1 MPRIF
6 ISYSHKDRTV
16 AKRLVD
22 SLRSAYGYSEVWFD
36 ENLSAGQ
43 IWREELL
50 TQIVGCDVFL
60 FLISPDSIQ
69 SDYCKK
75 EIAHAQGAR
84 KPIIPLMVRTT
95 PKSDLSHDLRESQ
108 ILDISSGISTPR
120 FANLQNAIQLA
131 TQKAAPP
138 PQQTTPNIGG
148 DYMSVG
154 SISGSGIGKQVI
166 DKQIN
171 NYTNIPRIIIFIILL
186 LIGLVALFVIINR
199 PQATPPDPTVAYEF
213 LVDTS
218 DNMLELLNGIP
229 RYEIVNQAIRQIA
242 NAPGLD
248 TSRTY
253 RAVRFAGG
261 GTQCDQTQLVARG
274 TGDQATLDEFLLP
287 LSYIPSGENAVEAG
301 IRATFEDLAAP
312 QVQGSD
318 VKVVFIMLGALD
330 LSPCRDFNIPIALS
344 SYKQLGIAT
353 TFCTFSLVEDLPGF
367 ERFQREMLDQG
378 FGCVNNVDDP
388 QEISKIAL
396 TIIDQLIKEAKGE
409 EVTLTPIGSST
420 PVSFLRPTNT
430 PSTTPTP
437 QPTATDTVT
446 TAPTATNTPTTAPT
460 DTIAPTDTD
469 TPTTQP
475 TDTNMPTT
483 QPTNTPPPT
492 DTATRTPSNTP
503 TPEPTDTPTKTAT
516 RRPSPTPSNTPTRT
530 PSPTRTPNLRA
541 TQTRVA
547 QIQQTNEAQQDLF
560 ATQTATNRP
569 PTRTPRP
576 TATPTRRPSSTPRP
590 TSTPEPITITVSVAS
605 ANIRSGPGTN
615 YSLVATAVRNAPLT
629 VIAQNGVAGDRW
641 YLVVYGSNQ
650 RGWISDQVVSLGVS
664 VNQIPTAATIPPTPN
679 TGSSSG
685 SNGGSTGSNV
695 MHRYASPDSEPY
707 RYEFSVSTTTY
718 LQIICTGDP
727 TAPASAIFS
736 ATNPTN
742 SPANPYRSYITT
754 GVTTNTLNT
763 SVPAGDYVLFIGA
776 KLEGVNNSYT
786 CTMYNVGN

>member
-22 SLRSAYGYSEVWFD
+22 SLRSAYGYNEVWFD

-43 IWREELL
+43 VWRDELL
-50 TQIVGCDVFL
+50 TQIVQSDIFL

-75 EIAHAQGAR
+75 ELAHAQGAR
-84 KPIIPLMVRTT
+84 KPIIPLMVRST
-95 PKSDLSHDLRESQ
+95 PINALPHELEQSQ
-108 ILDISSGISTPR
+108 ILDVVSGISTPR
-120 FANLQNAIQLA
+120 FASLQNAIQLA
-131 TQKAAPP
+131 VQKSAPP
-138 PQQTTPNIGG
+138 TPPQTTPDINISG
-148 DYMSVG
+148 DYMPMG

-186 LIGLVALFVIINR
+186 LIGLVALFVVLNR
-199 PQATPPDPTVAYEF
+199 PQAAPPDPTVAYEF

-218 DNMLELLNGIP
+218 DRMLESLNGVP

-242 NAPGLD
+242 DSPGLN
-248 TSRTY
+248 TNRTY

-261 GTQCDQTQLVARG
+261 GDLCSQTELMARG
-274 TGDQATLDEFLLP
+274 AGDQSSLDEFLLP
-287 LSYIPSGENAVEAG
+287 LSYIPSGTNAVEAG

-353 TFCTFSLVEDLPGF
+353 TFCTFTLLEDLPGF

-409 EVTLTPIGSST
+409 EVELTPFGSPT
-420 PVSFLRPTNT
+420 AVIFLRPTDTPTTTLTST
-430 PSTTPTP
+430 PSP

-446 TAPTATNTPTTAPT
+446 T
-460 DTIAPTDTD
+460 APTDTD

-475 TDTNMPTT
+475 TDTDTPTT
-483 QPTNTPPPT
+483 QPTDTDTPTTQPTDTPLPT
-492 DTATRTPSNTP
+492 DTATNTPSSTPTDRPTNTP
-503 TPEPTDTPTKTAT
+503 TPEPTDTATKTPT

-530 PSPTRTPNLRA
+530 PSPTPTTNLRA

-547 QIQQTNEAQQDLF
+547 QVQQTN
-560 ATQTATNRP
+560 
-569 PTRTPRP
+569 
-576 TATPTRRPSSTPRP
+576 
-590 TSTPEPITITVSVAS
+590 
-605 ANIRSGPGTN
+605 
-615 YSLVATAVRNAPLT
+615 
-629 VIAQNGVAGDRW
+629 
-641 YLVVYGSNQ
+641 
-650 RGWISDQVVSLGVS
+650 
-664 VNQIPTAATIPPTPN
+664 
-679 TGSSSG
+679 
-685 SNGGSTGSNV
+685 
-695 MHRYASPDSEPY
+695 
-707 RYEFSVSTTTY
+707 
-718 LQIICTGDP
+718 
-727 TAPASAIFS
+727 
-736 ATNPTN
+736 
-742 SPANPYRSYITT
+742 
-754 GVTTNTLNT
+754 
-763 SVPAGDYVLFIGA
+763 
-776 KLEGVNNSYT
+776 
-786 CTMYNVGN
+786 